1 MTFWFRP
8 QNLKISKEW
17 GLEPTETS
25 PLEIVI
31 CCWVLIH
38 LQNQFSEPL
47 NFWGTELTNPTWVIK
62 WCCLVWFWYISR
74 NSLKNQSSAS
84 ELLDLDICQERD
96 LYTIETNKCR
106 KKEQVRQTR
115 KLGSDYILN
124 SYNMIF
130 CWKGIWKLLSK
141 QKCGKWRVYGVKLSS
156 DNVNKHQTFEN

>member
-1 MTFWFRP
+1 M
-8 QNLKISKEW
+8 
-17 GLEPTETS
+17 
-25 PLEIVI
+25 
-31 CCWVLIH
+31 VLIH
-38 LQNQFSEPL
+38 LQKQS
-47 NFWGTELTNPTWVIK
+47 
-62 WCCLVWFWYISR
+62 
-74 NSLKNQSSAS
+74 KNQSSAS

-141 QKCGKWRVYGVKLSS
+141 QKCGK
-156 DNVNKHQTFEN
+156 